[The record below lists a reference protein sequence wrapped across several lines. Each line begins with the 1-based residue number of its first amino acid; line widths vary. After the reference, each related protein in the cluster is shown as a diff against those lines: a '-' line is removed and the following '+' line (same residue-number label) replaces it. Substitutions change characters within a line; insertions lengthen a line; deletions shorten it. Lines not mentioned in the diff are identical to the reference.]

1 MKIQEREKAK
11 KKHPGCLSEGFPAR
25 CLQREMAGSFPR
37 SLPTTPHFEI
47 CQMKQGFFSLLS
59 TTDKTPKMPN
69 TNAKKI
75 RPHLLLQ
82 SAGGKMAGSG
92 ARQQKSSK
100 SFSRLTA
107 FDDCRWMAG
116 IHF

>member
-1 MKIQEREKAK
+1 MI
-11 KKHPGCLSEGFPAR
+11 SAR

-37 SLPTTPHFEI
+37 SLPTTPFFEI

-69 TNAKKI
+69 TNAKKV

-82 SAGGKMAGSG
+82 SAGGKMTGSG